1 MKKVL
6 IATHGYL
13 ANGFKSSVELLTGK
27 QDNLQVINA
36 YVDES
41 DYTQRLEDFIASVGP
56 EDEAVV
62 FTDIFGGSVFQKVM
76 MSNPEAQGV
85 YHITGINL
93 ALVIEVLLTGDRLT
107 RESLAQMVSGAR
119 GAMQLM
125 EPLEAGSAPT
135 AGESDEFFD

>member
-13 ANGFKSSVELLTGK
+13 AKGFKSSIELLTGK

-41 DYTQRLEDFIASVGP
+41 DYTKRLTDFIDSVEPG
-56 EDEAVV
+56 EEGVI

-76 MSNPEAQGV
+76 VSNPEARGV
-85 YHITGINL
+85 FHITGVNL
-93 ALVIEVLLTGDRLT
+93 ALVIEVLLTGDALT
-107 RESLAQMVSGAR
+107 RESLARMVAGAR
-119 GAMQLM
+119 EAMQLM
-125 EPLEAGSAPT
+125 DPLDTGRAPSTSEP
-135 AGESDEFFD
+135 DEFFK